1 MEGIYPIQLQLTLML
16 NQWQSALCPIGNVVG
31 KLKKLNID
39 TKMNEIPVEY
49 WNKLASQLITI
60 SSLLSGFSI
69 AVTANLLVNDSNNRI
84 TNNILKA
91 TTIASGCF
99 LVTVFAMTKILMM
112 TTEGHPI
119 EIAIGDLALPRI
131 IGTLAF
137 FLGIV
142 SLSIVIA
149 LSGWTK
155 SKRIG
160 IFTTTVGVLTFLMIL
175 MTIIDIKM

>member
-1 MEGIYPIQLQLTLML
+1 MT
-16 NQWQSALCPIGNVVG
+16 
-31 KLKKLNID
+31 
-39 TKMNEIPVEY
+39 EIPLEY

-69 AVTANLLVNDSNNRI
+69 AVTANLLVSESNNRI
-84 TNNILKA
+84 TNCILKA

-112 TTEGHPI
+112 TTQGYPNK
-119 EIAIGDLALPRI
+119 IAESDLNLPKMI
-131 IGTLAF
+131 
-137 FLGIV
+137 GIV
-142 SLSIVIA
+142 TIIFGIISLSVVIA

-160 IFTTTVGVLTFLMIL
+160 IFTTIIGILTFLMIL
-175 MTIIDIKM
+175 MTLIEIRTS

>member
-1 MEGIYPIQLQLTLML
+1 LTSIIY
-16 NQWQSALCPIGNVVG
+16 G
-31 KLKKLNID
+31 KEELILIKYCKRNTDLKKNKFM
-39 TKMNEIPVEY
+39 TEIPLEY
-49 WNKLASQLITI
+49 WNKLASQLIMI

-69 AVTANLLVNDSNNRI
+69 AVTANLLVNEANNRI
-84 TNNILKA
+84 TNYILKT

-112 TTEGHPI
+112 TTQGYPYK
-119 EIAIGDLALPRI
+119 IAESDLNLPKMIGIAAILFGI
-131 IGTLAF
+131 I
-137 FLGIV
+137 

-160 IFTTTVGVLTFLMIL
+160 IFTTIVGILTFLMIL
-175 MTIIDIKM
+175 MTLIEIRT

>member
-1 MEGIYPIQLQLTLML
+1 MIELPI
-16 NQWQSALCPIGNVVG
+16 
-31 KLKKLNID
+31 
-39 TKMNEIPVEY
+39 EY

-69 AVTANLLVNDSNNRI
+69 AVTANLLVSDSNNRI

-99 LVTVFAMTKILMM
+99 LITVFAMTKILMM
-112 TTEGHPI
+112 TTEGFPVKI
-119 EIAIGDLALPRI
+119 FGNDLALPRTV
-131 IGTLAF
+131 GTF
-137 FLGIV
+137 TFILGVIA
-142 SLSIVIA
+142 LSIVIA

-160 IFTTTVGVLTFLMIL
+160 IFTTIIGVLTFLMIL
-175 MTIIDIKM
+175 MTII